1 MLFPFFP
8 FCFCSFV
15 FVAKTVFFGIFASWF
30 IFPFV
35 ALLNYLAFL
44 AAESV
49 ASIKC
54 SATILGG
61 DIKTENLGEQ
71 LNKLNGHALRAV
83 PHELYVTNKR
93 GRSEWSLLEGVRKRI
108 TRAGFIWLVG
118 KLRIVPATKPM
129 SPCMYPPEVSA
140 RVGNCA
146 TYTRAPYDE
155 CWLLDGL

>member
-1 MLFPFFP
+1 MHALFFLSFLFLFLRVCGKNSFFW
-8 FCFCSFV
+8 
-15 FVAKTVFFGIFASWF
+15 IFASWF

-93 GRSEWSLLEGVRKRI
+93 GRSEWSLLGRE
-108 TRAGFIWLVG
+108 
-118 KLRIVPATKPM
+118 
-129 SPCMYPPEVSA
+129 
-140 RVGNCA
+140 
-146 TYTRAPYDE
+146 
-155 CWLLDGL
+155 